1 MKIEFIFNGKTYDIS
16 LNSIKP
22 FLINKNIIF
31 NKRFVKWFMKTQ
43 FNVNVKE
50 KDSYSIKIIDASINM
65 LEVKDDE
72 CILFENDSY
81 TVKQETK

>member
-1 MKIEFIFNGKTYDIS
+1 
-16 LNSIKP
+16 
-22 FLINKNIIF
+22 
-31 NKRFVKWFMKTQ
+31 MKTQ

-81 TVKQETK
+81 TVKQEPK